1 VTKRKFE
8 MYQYRHIL
16 VRMRQGDSDRDIARS
31 KTMGRKKIAQVRE
44 IAHERGWLTPEVVL
58 PDDTALAAVLARKE
72 TLAIQCIST
81 LEPWR
86 DQITQWYAAGI
97 QGKTIHATLVRNHGY
112 TGSYSSVHRFLC
124 HLVSLE
130 VPEVPLRLT
139 FKPAEAC
146 QVDFG
151 AGPLITDVYTG
162 EIFKSW
168 FFVLLCGRPHKR
180 TNVALKHMWR
190 RAYLQG

>member
-1 VTKRKFE
+1 MSKERFK

-31 KTMGRKKIAQVRE
+31 KTMGRKKIARVRE
-44 IAHERGWLTPEVVL
+44 IASERGWLAAEIAL

-72 TLAIQCIST
+72 ALSVKCIST

-86 DQITQWYAAGI
+86 EQITQWHAASV

-124 HLVSLE
+124 QLVSLD
-130 VPEVPLRLT
+130 VPDVPLRLT

-151 AGPLITDVYTG
+151 AGPPITDVHTG
-162 EIFKSW
+162 EIFKS
-168 FFVLLCGRPHKR
+168 
-180 TNVALKHMWR
+180 
-190 RAYLQG
+190 